1 MVDSSAI
8 PWSAWGIKSPPFVTL
23 YALRSHPSLSGY
35 CLSCRTSH
43 SAAASASIV
52 APNPSTLL
60 AAFSFPLTKKKHLLI
75 LSSKPNNPM
84 KRSSLKSLTFV
95 LALSMATILLAL
107 PSCKS
112 LDPARLSTL
121 NSQLSTATHSHDT
134 LIIRD
139 SIFVRE
145 YIAGDTIFR
154 DRIQYRDR
162 WRTQIIHDTI
172 IRTDSIT
179 QVIEH
184 PPERYIPPFYKRC
197 TTILFIILA
206 AGVVWIV
213 GKWYIKIR
221 L

>member
-1 MVDSSAI
+1 
-8 PWSAWGIKSPPFVTL
+8 
-23 YALRSHPSLSGY
+23 
-35 CLSCRTSH
+35 
-43 SAAASASIV
+43 
-52 APNPSTLL
+52 
-60 AAFSFPLTKKKHLLI
+60 
-75 LSSKPNNPM
+75 M

-112 LDPARLSTL
+112 LDPTIAASAT
-121 NSQLSTATHSHDT
+121 SMASATTHSHDT

-179 QVIEH
+179 QVIDH
-184 PPERYIPPFYKRC
+184 PPKRYIPPFYKRC
-197 TTILFIILA
+197 TIVLWIIIALGIVYLILRT
-206 AGVVWIV
+206 
-213 GKWYIKIR
+213 KIHAFH

>member
-1 MVDSSAI
+1 
-8 PWSAWGIKSPPFVTL
+8 
-23 YALRSHPSLSGY
+23 
-35 CLSCRTSH
+35 
-43 SAAASASIV
+43 
-52 APNPSTLL
+52 
-60 AAFSFPLTKKKHLLI
+60 
-75 LSSKPNNPM
+75 M

-95 LALSMATILLAL
+95 LALSMVTILLAL

-112 LDPARLSTL
+112 LDPAHLSTL
-121 NSQLSTATHSHDT
+121 NSQLSTVTHSHDT
-134 LIIRD
+134 LNIRD

-197 TTILFIILA
+197 TIILWIILA

-213 GKWYIKIR
+213 GKWYIKSR

>member
-1 MVDSSAI
+1 MH
-8 PWSAWGIKSPPFVTL
+8 
-23 YALRSHPSLSGY
+23 YH
-35 CLSCRTSH
+35 CLLFL
-43 SAAASASIV
+43 V
-52 APNPSTLL
+52 
-60 AAFSFPLTKKKHLLI
+60 FLLI
-75 LSSKPNNPM
+75 
-84 KRSSLKSLTFV
+84 
-95 LALSMATILLAL
+95 
-107 PSCKS
+107 SCKS
-112 LDPARLSTL
+112 LDTTIATSAT
-121 NSQLSTATHSHDT
+121 STASATTHSHDT

-145 YIAGDTIFR
+145 YVAGDTIFR

-197 TTILFIILA
+197 TIVLWILIALSILYL
-206 AGVVWIV
+206 ILRT
-213 GKWYIKIR
+213 KIYAFN

>member
-1 MVDSSAI
+1 
-8 PWSAWGIKSPPFVTL
+8 
-23 YALRSHPSLSGY
+23 
-35 CLSCRTSH
+35 
-43 SAAASASIV
+43 
-52 APNPSTLL
+52 
-60 AAFSFPLTKKKHLLI
+60 
-75 LSSKPNNPM
+75 M

-112 LDPARLSTL
+112 LDPTIAASAT
-121 NSQLSTATHSHDT
+121 STASATTHSHDT

-145 YIAGDTIFR
+145 YVAGDTVFR
-154 DRIQYRDR
+154 DRVQYLDR

-179 QVIEH
+179 QVIDH

-197 TTILFIILA
+197 TIVLWIL
-206 AGVVWIV
+206 IV
-213 GKWYIKIR
+213 GIVLYVVGRSYFKIKFG
-221 L
+221 